1 VTRLKADPAICD
13 EIIQVVL
20 GWIAPY

>member
-20 GWIAPY
+20 GYVAPY